1 MFGGVKLKIKDYG
14 EEICRIL
21 NPWQHMLYLSHG
33 IKQLDEYV
41 STDSKGNYVSVH
53 VYSKNATQELF
64 RKFRNH
70 ELDIGIHVES
80 K

>member
-1 MFGGVKLKIKDYG
+1 
-14 EEICRIL
+14 
-21 NPWQHMLYLSHG
+21 MLYLSHG

-53 VYSKNATQELF
+53 VYSKEATQELF

-70 ELDIGIHVES
+70 ELEMGIYVEPR
-80 K
+80 